1 MSVYP
6 QEYPFLGTLEV
17 LKKKKNSSSD
27 GPVTKF

>member
-1 MSVYP
+1 MRVYP

-17 LKKKKNSSSD
+17 FKKKNSSSD